1 MPTEHCTSLPA
12 ASSQWRVTC
21 RQGEPGSAP
30 THADNRQPMIVRP
43 RPHWLRMLFVWR
55 GSVLPDIL
63 PQLLWTTAF
72 AVLVTVLH
80 GRLFQWKVPLNFV
93 PFSLIGLTLAIFLG
107 FRNGTSYARYWEART
122 LWGTLLNET
131 RTLVRQLLTLTDT
144 PVPQSAHQAAHQATA
159 IGLPA
164 ARLIAFVHA
173 LRHQLRG
180 SDPAADLARLL
191 PPEDC
196 ARLQAAR
203 FKPAMLLLMV
213 GEWLHALRRQGE
225 LDPMLAQAME
235 VPLGR
240 LTEALGGCERIAG
253 TPIPFTYAVIIH
265 RTIYLYCVLLPFGL
279 VDAIGAM
286 TPVAVAFIAYTFFAL
301 EALGAEIE
309 EPFGTQPND
318 LALDAMSRTI
328 EATLREM
335 MGEPQPLPPAPG
347 GYVQT

>member
-1 MPTEHCTSLPA
+1 
-12 ASSQWRVTC
+12 
-21 RQGEPGSAP
+21 
-30 THADNRQPMIVRP
+30 MIVRP

-55 GSVLPDIL
+55 GSVLSDIA

-107 FRNGTSYARYWEART
+107 FRNSTSYSRFWEART

-131 RTLVRQLLTLTDT
+131 RALVRQALTLTEGPSEART
-144 PVPQSAHQAAHQATA
+144 AAM
-159 IGLPA
+159 
-164 ARLIAFVHA
+164 RLIAFVHA

-180 SDPAADLARLL
+180 TDPAADLARLL
-191 PPEDC
+191 PDEDC
-196 ARLQAAR
+196 ARLRTAR

-213 GEWLHALRRQGE
+213 GEWIRDQRRQGR
-225 LDPMLAQAME
+225 LDPSLVQAME
-235 VPLGR
+235 LPLGR

-253 TPIPFTYAVIIH
+253 TPIPFTYSVIIH
-265 RTIYLYCVLLPFGL
+265 RTIYLYCMLLPFGL
-279 VDAIGAM
+279 VDAIGPM
-286 TPVAVAFIAYTFFAL
+286 TPVVVAFIAYTFFAL

-328 EATLREM
+328 ESTLREM
-335 MGEPQPLPPAPG
+335 LGEPQPEPSAGAEPAD
-347 GYVQT
+347 YLQT

>member
-1 MPTEHCTSLPA
+1 MP
-12 ASSQWRVTC
+12 
-21 RQGEPGSAP
+21 
-30 THADNRQPMIVRP
+30 
-43 RPHWLRMLFVWR
+43 FVWR
-55 GSVLPDIL
+55 GSVLPDIA

-80 GRLFQWKVPLNFV
+80 GQVFHWKVQLNFV

-107 FRNGTSYARYWEART
+107 FRNSTSYSRYWEART
-122 LWGTLLNET
+122 LWGALLNET
-131 RTLVRQLLTLTDT
+131 RSLVRQALTLTDA
-144 PVPQSAHQAAHQATA
+144 PAEATV
-159 IGLPA
+159 LTT
-164 ARLIAFVHA
+164 RLIAFVHA

-203 FKPAMLLLMV
+203 FKPAVLLLMV
-213 GEWLHALRRQGE
+213 GEWLRDQRRQGR
-225 LDPMLAQAME
+225 LNPMLAQAME

-240 LTEALGGCERIAG
+240 LTEALGGCERIAS

-265 RTIYLYCVLLPFGL
+265 RTIYLYCVLLPFGM

-286 TPVAVAFIAYTFFAL
+286 TPVVVAFIAYTFFAL

-309 EPFGTQPND
+309 EPFGTEPND

-335 MGEPQPLPPAPG
+335 MGEPQPPRQDTPPDA
-347 GYVQT
+347 YIQT

>member
-1 MPTEHCTSLPA
+1 MD
-12 ASSQWRVTC
+12 
-21 RQGEPGSAP
+21 
-30 THADNRQPMIVRP
+30 ADNCHTMIVRP

-55 GSVLPDIL
+55 GSVLQDIA

-107 FRNGTSYARYWEART
+107 FRNGTSYSRYWEART
-122 LWGTLLNET
+122 LWGSLLNES
-131 RTLVRQLLTLTDT
+131 RTLVRQLLTLADA
-144 PVPQSAHQAAHQATA
+144 PDGV
-159 IGLPA
+159 GLPV

-180 SDPAADLARLL
+180 SDPGADLARLL

-196 ARLQAAR
+196 ERLQAAR

-213 GEWLHALRRQGE
+213 GEWLRDLRRQGRLE
-225 LDPMLAQAME
+225 PVLVQAME
-235 VPLGR
+235 LPLGR
-240 LTEALGGCERIAG
+240 LTEALGGCERIAS
-253 TPIPFTYAVIIH
+253 TPIPFTYSVIIH

-279 VDAIGAM
+279 VDAIGPM
-286 TPVAVAFIAYTFFAL
+286 TPVVVTFIAYTFFAL

-309 EPFGTQPND
+309 EPFGTAPND
-318 LALDAMSRTI
+318 LALDAMSNTI
-328 EATLREM
+328 ESTLREM
-335 MGEPQPLPPAPG
+335 MGEPQPDSDLADA
-347 GYVQT
+347 YMQT

>member
-1 MPTEHCTSLPA
+1 
-12 ASSQWRVTC
+12 
-21 RQGEPGSAP
+21 
-30 THADNRQPMIVRP
+30 MIVRP

-55 GSVLPDIL
+55 GSVLRDIA

-107 FRNGTSYARYWEART
+107 FRNGTSYARFWEART
-122 LWGTLLNET
+122 LWGALLNET
-131 RTLVRQLLTLTDT
+131 RSLVRQVLTLADAGTHAQAHAA
-144 PVPQSAHQAAHQATA
+144 VPTH
-159 IGLPA
+159 
-164 ARLIAFVHA
+164 RLIAFVHA

-180 SDPAADLARLL
+180 TDPAADLARLL
-191 PPEDC
+191 SPEDC
-196 ARLQAAR
+196 ARLQPAR
-203 FKPAMLLLMV
+203 FKPAVLLLMV
-213 GEWLHALRRQGE
+213 GEWLRDRRLRGQ

-253 TPIPFTYAVIIH
+253 TPIPFTYSVIIH

-286 TPVAVAFIAYTFFAL
+286 TPVVVAFIAYTFFAL

-318 LALDAMSRTI
+318 LALDAMSSTI

-335 MGEPQPLPPAPG
+335 IGEPQPAQPAASG
-347 GYVQT
+347 TADYIQT